1 MDKNTKIR
9 EDSVDSWLRP
19 QRLMTT
25 NRTNRH
31 EYKCLCG
38 RDKKTEIRE
47 DLVDSWF
54 RPQRL
59 MTTNRTNRHEYKC
72 LCGLDKKTEIRVD
85 SVDSWLKIKG
95 ERPRI
100 TQIRT
105 NP

>member
-1 MDKNTKIR
+1 MTTKINNHDEYKCLCGRDKYTKIR

-31 EYKCLCG
+31 EYKCG
-38 RDKKTEIRE
+38 RDR
-47 DLVDSWF
+47 
-54 RPQRL
+54 
-59 MTTNRTNRHEYKC
+59 N
-72 LCGLDKKTEIRVD
+72 TEIRVD

-100 TQIRT
+100 ARIDT
-105 NP
+105 NEFGRDDNHELRR